1 MVVRGERPDIQ
12 LAALQTETTR
22 AMILTKGVRPVE
34 YVYYEA
40 EQVGIPL
47 IIVDGSTHDV
57 TEKLENLQE
66 KIEFNHPEKLGHMI
80 NLLEENIDVDT
91 IRDALIK
98 PATR

>member
-1 MVVRGERPDIQ
+1 
-12 LAALQTETTR
+12 
-22 AMILTKGVRPVE
+22 MILTKGVRPVE

-47 IIVDGSTHDV
+47 IVVSGSTHDV
-57 TEKLENLQE
+57 TEKLEDLQA

-80 NLLEENIDVDT
+80 NLLEANIDVDT